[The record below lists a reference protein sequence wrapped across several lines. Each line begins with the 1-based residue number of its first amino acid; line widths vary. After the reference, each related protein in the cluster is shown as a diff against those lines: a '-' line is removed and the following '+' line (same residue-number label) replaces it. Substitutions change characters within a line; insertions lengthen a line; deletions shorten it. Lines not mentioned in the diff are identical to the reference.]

1 MGENPSPLG
10 EDFSLI
16 KCDAKGSRAPGFPP
30 KADLRYAPTRIRVKK
45 IIGNSFLALSLDG
58 KAKNQGLVT

>member
-16 KCDAKGSRAPGFPP
+16 KWGGKGSRVPGF
-30 KADLRYAPTRIRVKK
+30 KDSSEK
-45 IIGNSFLALSLDG
+45 IIGNSFLAVSIDG
-58 KAKNQGLVT
+58 KAKN

>member
-16 KCDAKGSRAPGFPP
+16 KYDPKGS
-30 KADLRYAPTRIRVKK
+30 RIRVKK
-45 IIGNSFLALSLDG
+45 IIGISFLALSIDG
-58 KAKNQGLVT
+58 KAKNHGPVT